1 MNEIEEKYK
10 DLEIKMS
17 NQNLTE
23 ISESFFQVIYQDLQL
38 EVLPILS
45 LFVKGYL

>member
-1 MNEIEEKYK
+1 
-10 DLEIKMS
+10 MS

-45 LFVKGYL
+45 LYVKGYL